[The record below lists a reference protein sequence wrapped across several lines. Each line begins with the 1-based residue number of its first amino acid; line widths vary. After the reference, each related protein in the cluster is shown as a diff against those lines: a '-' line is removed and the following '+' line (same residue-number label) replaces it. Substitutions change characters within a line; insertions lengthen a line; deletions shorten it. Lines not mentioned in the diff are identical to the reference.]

1 MTLNTASVPLPVSA
15 AIPAARAFTVY
26 MDRLRNEGKER
37 INKVPLPDFLIGA
50 HAESEGLTLVMMRDP
65 DRVWTYFPK
74 VQLVV
79 P

>member
-1 MTLNTASVPLPVSA
+1 
-15 AIPAARAFTVY
+15 

-65 DRVWTYFPK
+65 DRVWTYFLK